1 MSGFGAN
8 DSATGFGVV
17 GVEGSTLGTPL
28 QDLLLADQIVPGTD
42 PSYQL
47 CKTIYLYH
55 PLGAK
60 IAETP
65 IKLAQSQQRLVTIQ
79 DGPEEVVRDAF
90 LEERKRLRADF
101 HVYNTVVQGRIYG
114 VSTLVVGAVGKDP
127 GTPLDPWKLWEEK
140 VYFSTFDPL
149 NTGGSLVLNQ
159 NPNDPDFQ
167 KVVDVSAAGVRYHR
181 SRAVV
186 VMNEAPIYIAYTS
199 AGFGYVGR
207 SVYQR
212 TLFPLKSYVQTM
224 IANDMVARKVG
235 LIIAKMKAASSV
247 VDWMMQKLAGV
258 KRILLRQGQTN
269 QVLGITPEEDI
280 ESLNL
285 QNLDGPLKLVRTNIL
300 EDIATGTP
308 MPAKLITQET
318 FAEGFGEGEED
329 AKYVAHYIDGVREGM
344 QPLYDFTDNIAMFR
358 AWNPE
363 FYELIQKKFK
373 EYRKVPFKT
382 AFYQWKNS
390 FAASWPSLLTEPES
404 EMIKVDETRFKSVIA
419 MLEVLLPVVDPE
431 NKALAIQW
439 AVDNFNERKRLISSP
454 LNLVI
459 EELQKFL
466 EKNQKMAEDAQN
478 AAAQGGQPG
487 GGEED
492 ADDDDKGQA
501 AAPKA
506 PPPFAKAA

>member
-1 MSGFGAN
+1 MSGFGTQDVGA
-8 DSATGFGVV
+8 GFGTVV
-17 GVEGSTLGTPL
+17 VEGSTLGTPL
-28 QDLLLADQIVPGTD
+28 QDLLLADYIVPGSE

-47 CKTIYLYH
+47 CKVIYLYH

-60 IAETP
+60 MAETP
-65 IKLAQSQQRLVTIQ
+65 VKLAQSQQRLVTIQ
-79 DGPEEVVRDAF
+79 NGPEEKVREAF
-90 LEERKRLRADF
+90 FEERKKLRADF
-101 HVYNTVVQGRIYG
+101 HIYNTTVQARIYG

-127 GTPLDPWKLWEEK
+127 ETPLDPWKLWEEK
-140 VYFSTFDPL
+140 IYFSTFDPL

-167 KVVDVSAAGVRYHR
+167 KVVDVSAAGKKYHR

-186 VMNEAPIYIAYTS
+186 VMNEAPIYISYTS
-199 AGFGYVGR
+199 SSFGYVGR

-212 TLFPLKSYVQTM
+212 ALFPLKSYVQTM

-247 VDWMMQKLAGV
+247 VDWMMQKMAGV

-280 ESLNL
+280 ESLDL
-285 QNLDGPLKLVRTNIL
+285 QNLDGPLKLARTNIL
-300 EDIATGTP
+300 EDIATATP

-318 FAEGFGEGEED
+318 FAEGFAEGEED

-344 QPLYDFTDNIAMFR
+344 QPLYDFTDEIAMFR
-358 AWNPE
+358 AWNPD
-363 FYELIQKKFK
+363 FYERIREEFK
-373 EYRKVPFKT
+373 EYRKVPFKV
-382 AFYQWKNS
+382 AFYSWKNS
-390 FAASWPSLLTEPES
+390 FAAPWPSLLTEPES
-404 EMIKVDETRFKSVIA
+404 ELIKVDETRFKSVIA

-454 LNLVI
+454 LNILVD
-459 EELQKFL
+459 ELQAYL
-466 EKNQKMAEDAQN
+466 EKNQKQQDDAAK
-478 AAAQGGQPG
+478 AATAPPG
-487 GGEED
+487 TGGEEEGGD
-492 ADDDDKGQA
+492 ADT
-501 AAPKA
+501 KA
-506 PPPFAKAA
+506 PPPFARAA

>member
-1 MSGFGAN
+1 MSGFGTQ
-8 DSATGFGVV
+8 DVGSGFGNVV
-17 GVEGSTLGTPL
+17 VNSSPLGTSL
-28 QDLLLADQIVPGTD
+28 EALLLADEIAPGYA
-42 PSYQL
+42 PGYEL
-47 CKTIYLYH
+47 CKVVYLFH

-60 IAETP
+60 MAETP
-65 IKLAQSQQRLVTIQ
+65 IKLAQSQQRLITIQ
-79 DGPEEVVRDAF
+79 NGPEEKVREAF
-90 LEERKRLRADF
+90 LDERKRLRADF
-101 HVYNTVVQGRIYG
+101 HVYNTMVQARVYG
-114 VSTLVVGAVGKDP
+114 VSTLVIGAVGKDP
-127 GTPLDPWKLWEEK
+127 KTPLDPWKLWEEK
-140 VYFSTFDPL
+140 LYFSTFDPL
-149 NTGGSLVLNQ
+149 NTAGSLVLNQ

-167 KVVDVSAAGVRYHR
+167 KVVEVSAGGKTYHR

-199 AGFGYVGR
+199 SGFGYVGR
-207 SVYQR
+207 SIYQR
-212 TLFPLKSYVQTM
+212 ALFPLKSYVQTM
-224 IANDMVARKVG
+224 IANDMVSRKVG

-258 KRILLRQGQTN
+258 KRILLRQGVTN

-285 QNLDGPLKLVRTNIL
+285 QNLEGPLKLARTNIL
-300 EDIATGTP
+300 EDIATATP

-329 AKYVAHYIDGVREGM
+329 AKYVAHYIDGIREGM
-344 QPLYDFTDNIAMFR
+344 QPLYDFTDDIAMFR

-363 FYELIQKKFK
+363 FYAQVQKEFP
-373 EYRKVPFKT
+373 EYRKVKFET
-382 AFYQWKNS
+382 AFYSWKNS

-404 EMIKVDETRFKSVIA
+404 ELIKVDETRFKSVIA

-431 NKALAIQW
+431 NKALVIQW

-459 EELQKFL
+459 EALQEFL
-466 EKNQKMAEDAQN
+466 EKNQKMQEDAAK
-478 AAAQGGQPG
+478 AATAPPG
-487 GGEED
+487 AGGEGAEGEG
-492 ADDDDKGQA
+492 KP

>member
-1 MSGFGAN
+1 VSGFGTQDVGA
-8 DSATGFGVV
+8 GFGTVI
-17 GVEGSTLGTPL
+17 VEGSTLGTPL
-28 QDLLLADQIVPGTD
+28 QDLLLADYIVPGSN
-42 PSYQL
+42 PSYEL

-79 DGPEEVVRDAF
+79 NGPEEKVREAF

-101 HVYNTVVQGRIYG
+101 HIYNTMVQGRIYG
-114 VSTLVVGAVGKDP
+114 VSTLVVGAMGKDP
-127 GTPLDPWKLWEEK
+127 KTPLDPWKLWEEN

-149 NTGGSLVLNQ
+149 NTAGSLVLNQ

-167 KVVDVSAAGVRYHR
+167 KVTDVSAGGKTYHR
-181 SRAVV
+181 SRAIV

-199 AGFGYVGR
+199 SGFGYVGR

-224 IANDMVARKVG
+224 IANDMVSRKVG

-247 VDWMMQKLAGV
+247 VDWMMQKLQGI

-269 QVLGITPEEDI
+269 QVLGISTEEDI

-285 QNLDGPLKLVRTNIL
+285 QNLDGPLKLARTNIL

-344 QPLYDFTDNIAMFR
+344 QPLYDFTDDIAMFR

-363 FYELIQKKFK
+363 FYLQIQKEFP
-373 EYRKVPFKT
+373 EYKKVPFQT
-382 AFYQWKNS
+382 AFYSWKNS
-390 FAASWPSLLTEPES
+390 FSSSWPSLLTEPES
-404 EMIKVDETRFKSVIA
+404 ELIKVDETRFKSVIA

-459 EELQKFL
+459 DELQKFL
-466 EKNQKMAEDAQN
+466 EENDKMAKDAQK
-478 AAAQGGQPG
+478 ASMQPPG
-487 GGEED
+487 AGGEED
-492 ADDDDKGQA
+492 EGEGGK

>member
-1 MSGFGAN
+1 VSGFGVN
-8 DSATGFGVV
+8 DPGTGFGTVV
-17 GVEGSTLGTPL
+17 VEGSTLGTPL
-28 QDLLLADQIVPGTD
+28 QDLLLADHIAPGSE

-47 CKTIYLYH
+47 CKTVYLYH

-65 IKLAQSQQRLVTIQ
+65 VKLAQSQQRLVTIQ
-79 DGPEEVVRDAF
+79 NGPEEKVREAF
-90 LEERKRLRADF
+90 ITERKKLRADF
-101 HVYNTVVQGRIYG
+101 HIYNTMVQGRVYG
-114 VSTLVVGAVGKDP
+114 ISTLVVGATGKDP
-127 GTPLDPWKLWEEK
+127 GAPLDPWKLWEEQ

-149 NTGGSLVLNQ
+149 NTAGSLVLNQ

-167 KVVDVSAAGVRYHR
+167 KVTEVSAAGKKYHR

-199 AGFGYVGR
+199 SGFGYVGR

-212 TLFPLKSYVQTM
+212 SLFPLKSYVQTM
-224 IANDMVARKVG
+224 IANDMVSRKVG

-247 VDWMMQKLAGV
+247 VDWMMQKMAGV

-285 QNLDGPLKLVRTNIL
+285 QNLDGPLKLARTNIL
-300 EDIATGTP
+300 EDIATATP

-344 QPLYDFTDNIAMFR
+344 QPLYDFTDDIAMFR

-363 FYELIQKKFK
+363 FYERIQAEFK
-373 EYRKVPFKT
+373 EYKKVPFKT

-404 EMIKVDETRFKSVIA
+404 EQIKVDETRFKSVIA

-431 NKALAIQW
+431 NKAITIQW

-466 EKNQKMAEDAQN
+466 EENDKMAKDAQKAGMQAGGEGEGGEDAP
-478 AAAQGGQPG
+478 AS
-487 GGEED
+487 
-492 ADDDDKGQA
+492 
-501 AAPKA
+501 PKP